1 MESLSSRA
9 MYKITTV
16 VPNNKLWIFRKSGD
30 LSPEETEG
38 TSTMITTVREDES
51 AIMIIT
57 GFCEMVSEGRA
68 KSITV
73 TKEDDT
79 EQ

>member
-1 MESLSSRA
+1 

-16 VPNNKLWIFRKSGD
+16 VPNNKLRALREGGD
-30 LSPEETEG
+30 PNLSPEETEG

-57 GFCEMVSEGRA
+57 GFCEMVSDGRA
-68 KSITV
+68 KSLTV

-79 EQ
+79 EL